1 MTSTSSS
8 LLNDW
13 AGYWLLDHGFLRT
26 VFSNRYELAG
36 GLYRVNQ
43 PSPGKLR
50 WYRAGLGQVSAQ
62 SGGNAALMGGQQMGN
77 AAATGAVN
85 SAYGQMGETNAWANA
100 ANQIAQLPW
109 DEINWGGGTKTSGR
123 RVK

>member
-1 MTSTSSS
+1 MTSNSSS

-50 WYRAGLGQVSAQ
+50 WYRDHLGVR
-62 SGGNAALMGGQQMGN
+62 
-77 AAATGAVN
+77 TVVN
-85 SAYGQMGETNAWANA
+85 LRGEAPHMAFFRLEERA
-100 ANQIAQLPW
+100 
-109 DEINWGGGTKTSGR
+109 
-123 RVK
+123 